1 MKEGVPSDGV
11 TVDAE
16 GHAHEAYAVHKDG
29 AIYLIRPDGIIAFRS
44 SEPDIAALSQYFA
57 TWYKVN

>member
-29 AIYLIRPDGIIAFRS
+29 AIYLIRPDGVIAFRS
-44 SEPDIAALSQYFA
+44 SEPDIAALSQDLA
-57 TWYKVN
+57 TWYKVT